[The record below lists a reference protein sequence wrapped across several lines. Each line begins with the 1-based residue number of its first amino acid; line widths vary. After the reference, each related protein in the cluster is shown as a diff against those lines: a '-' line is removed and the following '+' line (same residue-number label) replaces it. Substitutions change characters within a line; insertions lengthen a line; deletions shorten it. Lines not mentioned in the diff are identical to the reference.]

1 MERKADDLFRCF
13 SNNGIKANANKC
25 QLFLDR
31 HKKNKLKANISNCI
45 IMNVVNE
52 QLLGVT
58 IDKVVDNGATW
69 ATQRKR
75 FIPIKFFSRKKVFLI
90 LTQK

>member
-1 MERKADDLFRCF
+1 
-13 SNNGIKANANKC
+13 
-25 QLFLDR
+25 
-31 HKKNKLKANISNCI
+31 
-45 IMNVVNE
+45 MNVVNE
-52 QLLGVT
+52 QLLVVT

-75 FIPIKFFSRKKVFLI
+75 FIPIKFFSRKKIFLI

>member
-1 MERKADDLFRCF
+1 
-13 SNNGIKANANKC
+13 
-25 QLFLDR
+25 
-31 HKKNKLKANISNCI
+31 
-45 IMNVVNE
+45 MNVVNE

-75 FIPIKFFSRKKVFLI
+75 FIPIKFFSRKNNFLYLLKNNQFFKWKTFSHPTEKKVLHTYPTI
-90 LTQK
+90 